1 MFSKKTI
8 ANILSIALF
17 SNIVINNFSINEVL
31 ANVKKVKIEGNIL
44 GKLGAFE
51 INQIFKNETKECL
64 EVEYTFPMIETA
76 TIVKFEAK
84 INEKILKGICKEKE
98 EGGLS
103 AWCSEVYMVE
113 GEIYLKIELDSEED
127 DTVGDIYCCY
137 DPAAKRFKEIKKNDE
152 EMFYC
157 MLD

>member
-1 MFSKKTI
+1 MMKVVQINT
-8 ANILSIALF
+8 F
-17 SNIVINNFSINEVL
+17 SNKSTGTIMLDIHEALKKNN
-31 ANVKKVKIEGNIL
+31 IESYVVWGR
-44 GKLGAFE
+44 GRKARD
-51 INQIFKNETKECL
+51 
-64 EVEYTFPMIETA
+64 
-76 TIVKFEAK
+76 
-84 INEKILKGICKEKE
+84 
-98 EGGLS
+98 
-103 AWCSEVYMVE
+103 E